1 MIYFWIAAKDPLGFT
16 VNLSKI
22 NGLKSNMLVTM
33 VTRQMAINSDLTSN
47 QMMVTIKKKNLLS
60 VFKLKTKQ

>member
-1 MIYFWIAAKDPLGFT
+1 MFYFWIAAKDPLGFT

-33 VTRQMAINSDLTSN
+33 VTWQMAINSDLTSN

>member
-1 MIYFWIAAKDPLGFT
+1 MIYFWITAEDPLGFT

-33 VTRQMAINSDLTSN
+33 VTWQMAINSDLTSN
-47 QMMVTIKKKNLLS
+47 QMMVTKKQICYLS
-60 VFKLKTKQ
+60 FS

>member
-1 MIYFWIAAKDPLGFT
+1 MIYFWITAKDPLGFT

-47 QMMVTIKKKNLLS
+47 QMMVTIKKKKICYLS
-60 VFKLKTKQ
+60 LS